1 MTETKTQFPMIKW
14 AQRKD
19 RLFITI
25 NVVHSKKPIV
35 DLTDGKRIKYQGTDG
50 TVNYAFDME
59 LYDEISKDESKYTLE
74 SRNIFLNI
82 KKKTPGPY
90 WPRLLKDEKKHPWIE
105 VDWMYYAE
113 EDEEEPY
120 PDDDDEE
127 EKDEET
133 KTDIKEG
140 NKNEVIKN

>member
-1 MTETKTQFPMIKW
+1 M
-14 AQRKD
+14 
-19 RLFITI
+19 
-25 NVVHSKKPIV
+25 
-35 DLTDGKRIKYQGTDG
+35 
-50 TVNYAFDME
+50 
-59 LYDEISKDESKYTLE
+59 YDEISKDESKYTLE

-113 EDEEEPY
+113 EDEEDEATNPDKPGEVIDDMPDMGELDDEEGDEEPY